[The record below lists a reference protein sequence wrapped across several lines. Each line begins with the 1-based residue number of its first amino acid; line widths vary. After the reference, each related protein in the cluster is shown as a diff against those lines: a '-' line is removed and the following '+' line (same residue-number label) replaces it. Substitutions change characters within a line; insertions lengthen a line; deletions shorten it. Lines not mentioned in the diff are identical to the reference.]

1 MKKQS
6 RYIILFFNEDPFNF
20 SFFKPDE
27 NILLTR
33 PLDLDEARNILMED
47 ERIDIPL
54 ITKGKYSIVGFLEEN
69 PYFTIKSNSLLN
81 YLQKNRLIYG
91 TNIQT
96 NSIIGYS
103 CLLSDFEK
111 TLISYG
117 HIKSPFFH
125 KVNNIFF
132 DFSPVLYD
140 FKMNK
145 EIEYTN
151 FKKEDFQPILFAHDV
166 YFKTDEVQSIYK
178 DISNLYDFITQSFNH
193 FLQQSSIN
201 EKFKNTHFLN
211 ITPELQQYFSN
222 FTDVIIFNDY
232 LQLLENKY
240 SDKYQASFMKS
251 MLIQEDPVELSKI
264 KNYLSLKSSDSDIEY
279 YIMQVLL
286 SPLSLN
292 DSLLINIKKKE
303 YTKLING
310 FIKKI

>member
-33 PLDLDEARNILMED
+33 PLDLGKARNLLMED
-47 ERIDIPL
+47 ERIKIPL
-54 ITKGKYSIVGFLEEN
+54 ITKGEYSVIGILKEN
-69 PYFTIKSNSLLN
+69 PYFTLRSNNLLAH
-81 YLQKNRLIYG
+81 LQRNKLIYG
-91 TNIQT
+91 TNIQK

-103 CLLSDFEK
+103 CLFTTFKEALLNNYHIESGFSKNFYNNFE
-111 TLISYG
+111 LISLSY
-117 HIKSPFFH
+117 
-125 KVNNIFF
+125 
-132 DFSPVLYD
+132 
-140 FKMNK
+140 K
-145 EIEYTN
+145 EENLITDIE
-151 FKKEDFQPILFAHDV
+151 FKKEDFQPILFTHDV

-303 YTKLING
+303 YAKLING

>member
-33 PLDLDEARNILMED
+33 PLDLGKARNLLMED
-47 ERIDIPL
+47 ERIKRPL
-54 ITKGKYSIVGFLEEN
+54 ITKGEYSVIGILKEN
-69 PYFTIKSNSLLN
+69 PYFTLRSNNLLAH
-81 YLQKNRLIYG
+81 LQRNKLIYG
-91 TNIQT
+91 TNIQK

-103 CLLSDFEK
+103 CLFTTFKEALLNNYHIESGFSKNFYNNFE
-111 TLISYG
+111 LISLSY
-117 HIKSPFFH
+117 
-125 KVNNIFF
+125 
-132 DFSPVLYD
+132 
-140 FKMNK
+140 K
-145 EIEYTN
+145 EENLITDIE
-151 FKKEDFQPILFAHDV
+151 FKKEDFQPILFTHDV

-193 FLQQSSIN
+193 FLLQSSIS

-222 FTDVIIFNDY
+222 FSDVIIFNDY